1 VFSASSSVGVLSRVY
16 IGKGWHD
23 NTGDNDSRQ
32 PHHRPI
38 YIYMSVSNALVLA
51 LANLGGVTKNRINSI
66 CVASPKVAKASTI
79 RVAVAGII
87 ALTFANGN
95 TALLWNEW

>member
-38 YIYMSVSNALVLA
+38 YICLWVTHLYLPWPTWAAWQKIETILSVSHRPRWPRQVQ
-51 LANLGGVTKNRINSI
+51 
-66 CVASPKVAKASTI
+66 
-79 RVAVAGII
+79 
-87 ALTFANGN
+87 
-95 TALLWNEW
+95 